1 MSNGMLLVSQ
11 TDPGYLSTI
20 EEAVRAAAPGATVV
34 VQPGTYREQLRL
46 TRDVVV
52 TAEDGPGTVTIDGGD
67 GVAVF
72 AARGTATLRGLTV
85 RGGGID
91 LPAVQVGQGRLHLTD
106 CDVVGQGIVAVHVPG
121 GWFELRD
128 CRVSNPAG
136 AGFLIEGSGAGEAV
150 RTTLRDVESAAIVIS
165 GGADPVFRDCTLAD
179 VRGAG
184 VLVTR
189 GGRGSVEACDIS
201 AVEGP
206 GVAVEENGA
215 VRVVRT
221 TVHDTSGAGVFVAG
235 GIPTFEECEFRDVG
249 GHGVVL
255 SGTADPV
262 LTRCRVSGSAG
273 HGLYALETATGV
285 FSDGEI
291 SGTGSAAVAVAGSAA
306 PRIEGG
312 RVSGDGGVALL
323 FDAESAGTV
332 RGLTVRGG
340 QDGLLVQGRARPA
353 IENATITGCAQYGVR
368 VADSAGPTVRG
379 ARIDDC
385 QGGGVQVGRGA
396 TLTMLESTVNA
407 GANALLLAAGAAA
420 TVTAC
425 EFGAARQAGV
435 LVQQEA
441 TLTLARTRVR
451 GSGGPGI
458 QFGAGSSG
466 QLDGCEVLE
475 NAGDGLLVETLEPVR
490 VRTTTIVGNG
500 GEPIRLTV
508 PGTVDVDDSRAS
520 RPSSGGEPSRPED
533 ASGRPSAPVPAPPA
547 TAGAPTPA
555 APAVAANTGQ
565 PAAPA
570 DPATPLLAE
579 LDALV
584 GLAGVKHEVAT
595 LVGLHRISQR
605 RAAAGLPAPP
615 MSRHMVFAGAPGTGK
630 TTVARL
636 YGRILAALGV
646 LKSGQL
652 VEVARADL
660 VAEHIGG
667 TAVKTTEKFNEARGG
682 VLFVDEAYTL
692 APVEGGNGHDFGREA
707 IDTLVKLMEDHRD
720 EVVVIVAGYSAQMRQ
735 FLDANPGLASRFSKT
750 VEFESYSTEELVTI
764 VERLC
769 STHHYSLEY
778 DTRMAL
784 ANLFD
789 GMSRDA
795 NFGNA
800 RVARKVFEEMIGRQ
814 AFRLSQAGDPSGV
827 ELAQLLPQDLGAP
840 AGTGM
845 QAGVARDDE
854 VDRLLGRL
862 NAMIGLA
869 GVKREVADMIDLLA
883 TIRTRVRAGLPA
895 PSVSRHLVF
904 SGPPGTGKTTVA
916 RLYGELLTALGVL
929 AGGQLVEVARADLV
943 GEYIGHTAQRTR
955 EAFDR
960 ARGGVLFI
968 DEAYT
973 LAPPDARQDFGREAI
988 DTLVKL
994 MEDHRDEVVVIA
1006 AGYEEE
1012 IEEFLAANAG
1022 LASRFSRRIHF
1033 TNYDANDLVAIFQN
1047 LAAASGYECPG
1058 ETLAALRGHFER
1070 VPRTRSF
1077 GNGRYARQVLDEA
1090 ITRQAGRIRTLRDP
1104 SVEQLRMLLAEDV
1117 AAT

>member
-1 MSNGMLLVSQ
+1 MSNSMLLVSQ

-20 EEAVRAAAPGATVV
+20 EEAVRAAGPGATVV

-85 RGGGID
+85 RGGGAD
-91 LPAVQVGQGRLHLTD
+91 LPAVQVGQGRLNLAD
-106 CDVVGQGIVAVHVPG
+106 CEVVGQGIVAVHAPG
-121 GWFELRD
+121 GAFELHD

-136 AGFLIEGSGAGEAV
+136 AGFLIDGSASGEVV
-150 RTTLRDVESAAIVIS
+150 RTTVRDVGSAAIVIT

-179 VRGAG
+179 GRGAG
-184 VLVTR
+184 VLATK
-189 GGRGSVEACDIS
+189 GGRGSVVGCDIS

-206 GVAVEENGA
+206 AVAVEENGA

-221 TVHDTSGAGVFVAG
+221 TVHDTAGAGVFVAG
-235 GIPTFEECEFRDVG
+235 GTPTFEECELRDLG

-262 LTRCRVSGSAG
+262 LTRCRISGTAG
-273 HGLYALETATGV
+273 HGLYALENATGV

-291 SGTGSAAVAVAGSAA
+291 SGTESAAVAVTGSAA
-306 PRIEGG
+306 PRVEGG
-312 RVSGDGGVALL
+312 RVSGEDGVVLL
-323 FDAESAGTV
+323 FDGEAAGTV
-332 RGLTVRGG
+332 RGVTVHGG
-340 QDGLLVQGRARPA
+340 RDGLLVQGGAHPA
-353 IENATITGCAQYGVR
+353 IENVTITDCAEYGLR
-368 VADSAGPTVRG
+368 VADRAGPTVSG
-379 ARIDDC
+379 ARIDGAR
-385 QGGGVQVGRGA
+385 GGGALVSRGA
-396 TLTMLESTVNA
+396 TLTMTETTVRN
-407 GANALLLAAGAAA
+407 GANALLIAAGGAA

-425 EFGAARQAGV
+425 EFGGARQAGI

-458 QFGAGSSG
+458 RFGAGSTG
-466 QLDGCEVLE
+466 RLDGCEVLE
-475 NAGDGLLVETLEPVR
+475 NAGDGLLVETVAPVR
-490 VRTTTIVGNG
+490 VRTSTIVGNG

-508 PGTVDVDDSRAS
+508 PGAVDVDDSRAS
-520 RPSSGGEPSRPED
+520 RPSSAGEPGRPEE
-533 ASGRPSAPVPAPPA
+533 SPTRP
-547 TAGAPTPA
+547 GAPANPEPTGDPSGAA
-555 APAVAANTGQ
+555 APATPAVA
-565 PAAPA
+565 PPVAPV

-579 LDALV
+579 LEALV

-646 LKSGQL
+646 LKTGQL

-682 VLFVDEAYTL
+682 VLFVDEAYAL
-692 APVEGGNGHDFGREA
+692 APVESGGGHDFGREA

-720 EVVVIVAGYSAQMRQ
+720 EMVVIVAGYSAQMRQ

-750 VEFESYSTEELVTI
+750 VEFESYATEELVTI

-778 DTRMAL
+778 DTRVAL

-789 GMSRDA
+789 GMNRDA

-814 AFRLSQAGDPSGV
+814 AYRLSQAGDPSGV

-840 AGTGM
+840 AGTGV

-854 VDRLLGRL
+854 LNRLLGRL
-862 NAMIGLA
+862 NAMIGLS

-883 TIRTRVRAGLPA
+883 TIRTRVKAGLPA

-1012 IEEFLAANAG
+1012 IEAFLAANAG

-1033 TNYDANDLVAIFQN
+1033 ANYDANDLVAIFQN

-1058 ETLAALRGHFER
+1058 QTLAALRQHFEH
-1070 VPRTRSF
+1070 VPRTRTF
-1077 GNGRYARQVLDEA
+1077 GNGRYARQVLDET
-1090 ITRQAGRIRTLRDP
+1090 ITRQAGRIRSLRDP
-1104 SVEQLRMLLAEDV
+1104 SVEQLRMLLVEDV
-1117 AAT
+1117 ATT